1 MCFRTETFSLLRVAD
16 AHDQADQRPG
26 DHAFRPGCIRA
37 RRGEDAGWRR
47 RVFCHEVRLCS
58 IRPLQRY
65 LNPRRFGW
73 ARRVSSGQRRAS
85 GRFLKVS
92 GRFLEVTAPWG
103 SCGRLHEPLSSE
115 RFGSSFNP
123 SSRQTLSRGR
133 GRSVRQIPRLRR
145 GRPQRGAGTTHF
157 PAYGSDG

>member
-1 MCFRTETFSLLRVAD
+1 MCFRTETFSLLRAAD
-16 AHDQADQRPG
+16 AHDQAHQGSR
-26 DHAFRPGCIRA
+26 DHALRPGCIRT

-47 RVFCHEVRLCS
+47 RVFCDEVSLCS
-58 IRPLQRY
+58 IRPFQRY

-73 ARRVSSGQRRAS
+73 ARRVSSGQRRA
-85 GRFLKVS
+85 S

-145 GRPQRGAGTTHF
+145 GRPQRGAGTIHF